1 MNLSEP
7 FIRRPV
13 ATTLV
18 MAALAFVGIT
28 AYPFLPV
35 APLPQV
41 DFPTIQVT
49 ATFQGASAE
58 TMASSVAAPLERQF
72 AQIPGVTQLTSLSAL
87 GATTIVIQFDLNRNI
102 DSAGQDVQAAIT
114 VAGKTLPQSMTT
126 PPSYKKVNP
135 ADSPIL
141 LLSARSDTMPLTEV
155 DDYGDL
161 FLAQQISQ
169 VPGVALVTIFG
180 DKTPSIRIQV
190 DPAKLASSG
199 VTLEDIRG
207 TLVNATANAAK
218 GTLNTDKISFTIAAN
233 DQITQ
238 AEQFND
244 VVLAY
249 RNGAP
254 IRVRDVGQAIPDAV
268 DRNVAAYQ
276 HNQPGIIL
284 AVFKQPGANVV
295 DTVDQIKAQLPQLSA
310 RIPPAVQVEIILD
323 RTTTIRASVR
333 DVQFTL
339 GLTIALVVLVILLF
353 LRNFWATFI
362 PSVTVPLALLGSCG
376 AMYLLNFSLDNLSLM
391 ALTIAVGFVVDD
403 AIVVVENIHRHIED
417 GAGPVE
423 AALKGSREIGFT
435 VLSISISLVAVFIPL
450 LLMGGIIGRLFRE
463 FALTV
468 TASIAVS
475 ALVSLTLA
483 PMMCSRF
490 MHHESGRHGAIFR
503 VIESGFN
510 AMLSF
515 YRRTLD
521 IVLRHQAITLGVF
534 FATMALT
541 AVMFIR
547 IPKGFFP
554 IQDTGMISAFAEA
567 AQDTA
572 PEEMMKLLRKM
583 GDVILQDPDV
593 AAVATFT
600 GSTGGAQ
607 TANTGRGF
615 IVLKPRDERELTSSQ
630 IIDRLR
636 PKLAEIE
643 GATLF
648 MQPTQDIT
656 VGGRIARASFQ
667 YTLQDSD
674 IAELSEWSEKLLEKM
689 RTLPE
694 LADVSSD
701 LLANSPQLK
710 ITINRDQASRFGIS
724 PQTIDDI
731 LNDAYGQRQITQ
743 YYTQL
748 KTYWIILE
756 ILPEQQ
762 KDLASLDLLYVKS
775 PLTGGAVPLSALVN
789 IDSGKVGPLSIA
801 HQGQF
806 PAVTL
811 TFNLQ
816 PGIALGQAVDAISQ
830 VSRELGMPSSI
841 IGTFQG
847 NAQAFQASLSS
858 EPALIAAALIVVYI
872 ILGILYESFI
882 HPLTIL
888 STLPSAGVGALLA
901 LNLGHMDLSVIGI
914 IGIIL
919 LIGIVKKNGIMLVD
933 FAITAER
940 DQHMP
945 PIAAIREACLLR
957 FRPILMTTAAAMLA
971 GVPLA
976 FGHGTGS
983 EMRQPLGYAMV
994 GGLAL
999 SQLLTLYTTPVV
1011 YLYLDRVQAWLRG
1024 TKHDREHDRIRAV
1037 AAD

>member
-1 MNLSEP
+1 
-7 FIRRPV
+7 
-13 ATTLV
+13 
-18 MAALAFVGIT
+18 
-28 AYPFLPV
+28 
-35 APLPQV
+35 
-41 DFPTIQVT
+41 
-49 ATFQGASAE
+49 
-58 TMASSVAAPLERQF
+58 
-72 AQIPGVTQLTSLSAL
+72 
-87 GATTIVIQFDLNRNI
+87 
-102 DSAGQDVQAAIT
+102 
-114 VAGKTLPQSMTT
+114 
-126 PPSYKKVNP
+126 
-135 ADSPIL
+135 
-141 LLSARSDTMPLTEV
+141 
-155 DDYGDL
+155 
-161 FLAQQISQ
+161 
-169 VPGVALVTIFG
+169 
-180 DKTPSIRIQV
+180 
-190 DPAKLASSG
+190 
-199 VTLEDIRG
+199 
-207 TLVNATANAAK
+207 
-218 GTLNTDKISFTIAAN
+218 
-233 DQITQ
+233 
-238 AEQFND
+238 
-244 VVLAY
+244 
-249 RNGAP
+249 
-254 IRVRDVGQAIPDAV
+254 
-268 DRNVAAYQ
+268 
-276 HNQPGIIL
+276 
-284 AVFKQPGANVV
+284 
-295 DTVDQIKAQLPQLSA
+295 
-310 RIPPAVQVEIILD
+310 
-323 RTTTIRASVR
+323 
-333 DVQFTL
+333 
-339 GLTIALVVLVILLF
+339 
-353 LRNFWATFI
+353 
-362 PSVTVPLALLGSCG
+362 
-376 AMYLLNFSLDNLSLM
+376 
-391 ALTIAVGFVVDD
+391 
-403 AIVVVENIHRHIED
+403 
-417 GAGPVE
+417 
-423 AALKGSREIGFT
+423 
-435 VLSISISLVAVFIPL
+435 
-450 LLMGGIIGRLFRE
+450 
-463 FALTV
+463 
-468 TASIAVS
+468 
-475 ALVSLTLA
+475 
-483 PMMCSRF
+483 
-490 MHHESGRHGAIFR
+490 
-503 VIESGFN
+503 
-510 AMLSF
+510 
-515 YRRTLD
+515 
-521 IVLRHQAITLGVF
+521 
-534 FATMALT
+534 
-541 AVMFIR
+541 
-547 IPKGFFP
+547 
-554 IQDTGMISAFAEA
+554 
-567 AQDTA
+567 
-572 PEEMMKLLRKM
+572 
-583 GDVILQDPDV
+583 
-593 AAVATFT
+593 
-600 GSTGGAQ
+600 
-607 TANTGRGF
+607 
-615 IVLKPRDERELTSSQ
+615 
-630 IIDRLR
+630 LR

-689 RTLPE
+689 RSLPE

-701 LLANSPQLK
+701 LLANAPQLK

-830 VSRELGMPSSI
+830 ASRELGMPSSI

-1011 YLYLDRVQAWLRG
+1011 YLYLDRVQTWLRG
-1024 TKHDREHDRIRAV
+1024 GEHDGERDRIRAV
-1037 AAD
+1037 AAE